1 MENQR
6 QFIEVGKVY
15 LVKEGDRFVSVEW
28 AMENVPSRTAAAELI
43 DFAKRCA
50 DNSTWVYNTINRV
63 QEGGSDAQAQ
73 GAGDQ
78 SGDPN
83 QQGTGQLEEA
93 TGDQGDPTGNG
104 T

>member
-1 MENQR
+1 
-6 QFIEVGKVY
+6 
-15 LVKEGDRFVSVEW
+15 
-28 AMENVPSRTAAAELI
+28 MENVPSRTAAAELI

-73 GAGDQ
+73 STGDP

-83 QQGTGQLEEA
+83 QPLDNLKRPLA
-93 TGDQGDPTGNG
+93 IRRSHW
-104 T
+104 

>member
-15 LVKEGDRFVSVEW
+15 LVKEGERFVSVEW

-63 QEGGSDAQAQ
+63 SEGGSNAQAEST
-73 GAGDQ
+73 GDS
-78 SGDPN
+78 SGNPDTE
-83 QQGTGQLEEA
+83 GTGRQEE
-93 TGDQGDPTGNG
+93 TSGDQGDTTGNG
-104 T
+104 A

>member
-50 DNSTWVYNTINRV
+50 DNSTWVYNTISRV
-63 QEGGSDAQAQ
+63 QEGGEDAQTQ
-73 GAGDQ
+73 STGDP
-78 SGDPN
+78 SGDIDK
-83 QQGTGQLEEA
+83 QGIGQTEQA
-93 TGDQGDPTGNG
+93 VSDQGDTTNNNA
-104 T
+104 